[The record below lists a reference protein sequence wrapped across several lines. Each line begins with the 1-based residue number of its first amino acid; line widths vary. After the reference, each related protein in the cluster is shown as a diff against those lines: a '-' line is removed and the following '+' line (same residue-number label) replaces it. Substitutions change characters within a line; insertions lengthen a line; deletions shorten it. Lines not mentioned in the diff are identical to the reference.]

1 MKVRYLVA
9 GLLVAMLAVAASTAS
24 GGTSRSHAT
33 KIVVWLQNDA
43 QSGWPEAVALAN
55 RNFKAQHPDVDVDVQ
70 YQTWG
75 THRTK
80 RDTGLAGGDAPDVVE
95 LGNTEMEKDRA
106 AGA

>member
-9 GLLVAMLAVAASTAS
+9 ALLVAMLAVAASTAN
-24 GGTSRSHAT
+24 GGTSRAQST

-70 YQTWG
+70 YQKWG
-75 THRTK
+75 KHLTK
-80 RDTGLAGGDAPDVVE
+80 FDAALAGGGAPDGIA
-95 LGNTEMEKDRA
+95 LGKSEMTNY
-106 AGA
+106 